1 MGISEDD
8 DDEAVNKETETN
20 DDKSIKSS
28 GGKFWPMF
36 IAIKRKI
43 HSILICKNPVNVY
56 WIQRQTRKILIRTE
70 VDICNVLTKN

>member
-1 MGISEDD
+1 MSED
-8 DDEAVNKETETN
+8 DDEAVDNKETETD

-43 HSILICKNPVNVY
+43 YSILICKNPVN
-56 WIQRQTRKILIRTE
+56 RQ
-70 VDICNVLTKN
+70 LT

>member
-1 MGISEDD
+1 MSEDD
-8 DDEAVNKETETN
+8 DEVVNNKETETD

-70 VDICNVLTKN
+70 AEINKS